1 MQRDDVIARLRARS
15 KELRA
20 AGIESLSLFGSTV
33 RQQATE
39 RSDVDL
45 LARFD
50 ETRRLSLLDV
60 VRLERELSELLERP
74 VDLVEESELR
84 PPMRERILRE
94 AIRAF

>member
-1 MQRDDVIARLRARS
+1 MQRDDAIARLRARS
-15 KELRA
+15 EELRA

-33 RQQATE
+33 RQQATQ

-50 ETRRLSLLDV
+50 ESRRLSLLDV

-74 VDLVEESELR
+74 VDLLEESELR

>member
-50 ETRRLSLLDV
+50 ETRRLSLHDV
-60 VRLERELSELLERP
+60 VRLEGELSELLERP